1 MAGFELQSQVA
12 DYVQELENIL
22 EYVRDS
28 IPCGDDDYTN
38 DLGRQIIELCNA
50 DCSRIEEIIDDARSM
65 LHSIEE
71 VVARLP

>member
-1 MAGFELQSQVA
+1 MSGFDLQCQVA

-22 EYVRDS
+22 ELARDS
-28 IPCGDDDYTN
+28 IPRGDDDYTD
-38 DLGRQIIELCNA
+38 DLGREIIELCNA
-50 DCSRIEEIIDDARSM
+50 DCSRIEEIIDDARSL